1 MAQQNNGQEQDLNQ
15 LRKVRREKLAELQQ
29 NGKDPFVITKY
40 EQTHHSQE
48 IKDNFDDY
56 WKVASKITPTTTP
69 TRPYSPPPSS
79 ASVHSPRTQSN
90 DPAGAPDR
98 DGAYSVR
105 SIPVRMYLCDGP
117 ILQELAP
124 PLLPDGE

>member
-1 MAQQNNGQEQDLNQ
+1 MVFGKASKN
-15 LRKVRREKLAELQQ
+15 VRIYVKFLHRY
-29 NGKDPFVITKY
+29 ISCT
-40 EQTHHSQE
+40 

-79 ASVHSPRTQSN
+79 ASVHSPRTQSA
-90 DPAGAPDR
+90 DPAGSPDR

-124 PLLPDGE
+124 PLLPDG